1 MNRAFSAYFGGGM
14 TRFPGAMPQA
24 KDDRAPWALTETMF
38 VGHYSVAFA
47 AKSEK
52 NK

>member
-24 KDDRAPWALTETMF
+24 KDDRPPWALTETMF

>member
-1 MNRAFSAYFGGGM
+1 M

-24 KDDRAPWALTETMF
+24 KDNRAPWALTETMF